1 LIKAFPN
8 PFNSVTVLSYSNL
21 KGGEIEIFNISGQ
34 LVRTFHIDTRKEG
47 KIIWDATDAM
57 GNKVSSG
64 IYFAR
69 ARTINNTQ
77 TIKLVYLK

>member
-1 LIKAFPN
+1 
-8 PFNSVTVLSYSNL
+8 VTLLTYSNL
-21 KGGEIEIFNISGQ
+21 EGGEIEIFNISGQ

-69 ARTINNTQ
+69 AKAINNAE
-77 TIKLVYLK
+77 TIKLLYLK